1 MILDRGDLQDALA
14 KTHFEPNDVERGEA
28 IVLRSFRAISH
39 VLKGDPLLGLR
50 IASDTRVDAVAPELA
65 MFRAE
70 ADHALMFALQ
80 ALDEHARAIEL
91 AVECEQLG
99 RDNDAPELV
108 ARALP
113 QTAYRSECSVGT
125 TQPST
130 SCRPLSRC
138 LRRMDLLS
146 PARCMR
152 NTRC

>member
-1 MILDRGDLQDALA
+1 M
-14 KTHFEPNDVERGEA
+14 
-28 IVLRSFRAISH
+28 
-39 VLKGDPLLGLR
+39 LKGDPLLGLR

-108 ARALP
+108 ARALR
-113 QTAYRSECSVGT
+113 AHGV
-125 TQPST
+125 
-130 SCRPLSRC
+130 
-138 LRRMDLLS
+138 LLS
-146 PARCMR
+146 VLGRHDAAIDKLQASIALFEAHGTYIARTLHAKYALLTADNGAMSDVAAYTYASDHSQLAER
-152 NTRC
+152 